1 MLEIRIHGYGGQ
13 GAVTL
18 AHLLAQAALDSGSQ
32 SQALP
37 SFGVERRGAPV
48 KADVRIDNTPILV
61 HSQSTTPNILAF
73 MDKLLID
80 TGVAEGCAE
89 NCILVVNAAEPH
101 ATDKEAYFLDAMG
114 MAADEDLT
122 AGGTP
127 LLNIPLLGA
136 LACIAEIPAE
146 VLDETLRKKWSGE
159 AGEKN
164 VRAARRGYDSVA
176 KQKGELA

>member
-61 HSQSTTPNILAF
+61 HSSSTTPDILAF
-73 MDKLLID
+73 MDKQLID
-80 TGVAEGCAE
+80 AGVSEGCAE
-89 NCILVVNAAEPH
+89 NCILVVNAAELPSSGK
-101 ATDKEAYFLDAMG
+101 TAYYLDATG
-114 MAADEDLT
+114 IAADEDLT
-122 AGGTP
+122 TGGTP

-136 LACIAEIPAE
+136 LACVVGIPADILE
-146 VLDETLRKKWSGE
+146 ETLRKKWSGE

>member
-18 AHLLAQAALDSGSQ
+18 AHLLAEAALDNGSQ

-48 KADVRIDNTPILV
+48 KADVRIDKTPILV
-61 HSQSTTPNILAF
+61 HSSSTTPNILAF
-73 MDKLLID
+73 MDKQLVD
-80 TGVAEGCAE
+80 TGIAEGCAE
-89 NCILVVNAAEPH
+89 NCILVINASEPQSS
-101 ATDKEAYFLDAMG
+101 DKKTYYLDATG
-114 MAADEDLT
+114 IAADEDLT
-122 AGGTP
+122 AGGAP

-136 LACIAEIPAE
+136 LACVVGIPAD
-146 VLDETLRKKWSGE
+146 VLEKTLRRKWSGE

-164 VRAARRGYDSVA
+164 VRAARRGYDSVK
-176 KQKGELA
+176 KQEGEIA

>member
-13 GAVTL
+13 GSVTL

-48 KADVRIDNTPILV
+48 RADVRIGDTPILV
-61 HSQSTTPNILAF
+61 HSQSTTPDILVF
-73 MDKLLID
+73 MDKQLVDAGIE
-80 TGVAEGCAE
+80 EGCAE
-89 NCILVVNAAEPH
+89 NCILVVNASEPQ
-101 ATDKEAYFLDAMG
+101 DSEKEAYYLDATG
-114 MAADEDLT
+114 IATEEDLT
-122 AGGTP
+122 AGGVP

-136 LACIAEIPAE
+136 LACVVGIPAE
-146 VLDETLRKKWSGE
+146 ILYETLRNKWSGE

-164 VRAARRGYDSVA
+164 VRAARKGYDSV
-176 KQKGELA
+176 KQQKGDNA